1 MTEGPLRRQGATRTW
16 KERLALFGPA
26 ILITSVALVIAYQF
40 VQPAPPRHIVL
51 ATGPG
56 EGAYDYY
63 GKIYRDRLQREGIEV
78 TLRETR
84 GSIENL
90 ELLKE
95 GQADIA
101 FVQGGTGANI
111 DAPQLRS
118 LASLYFEPVWVFV
131 QKHAGIK
138 RLGDLR
144 GRRIAV
150 DGEGSGT
157 RTIALQLLADNGI
170 KEKDFAPLPLGAGE
184 AVQALRSAKADA
196 AFFVIAARAPEI
208 RDLLAAPQL
217 SLLSIDRAPAYMLQ
231 HPFLSRLELPEGGSD
246 LAANLPPRDTT
257 LLAPAANLVVRND
270 FHPALSELLLRIAK
284 EIHGER
290 GIFEE
295 AGQFPSRKYLEYP
308 LSDQAKRYFDSGPS
322 LLQRYLPFWA
332 ANLIDRLKI
341 MLLPLITLVYPLLKF
356 IPPTYDW
363 RMRSRINRWYNELQ
377 AIEGGVDAQLPPED
391 LKRRLAELDQ
401 IEANVQ
407 RLSMPSSYGN
417 PLYTL
422 RSHIDLLRNE
432 LREALNRRAPQRP
445 VEHGDYAAA
454 QKSAS

>member
-1 MTEGPLRRQGATRTW
+1 MAEGSRGRQRASRTW

-26 ILITSVALVIAYQF
+26 VLITSVALVIAYQF

-51 ATGPG
+51 ATGP
-56 EGAYDYY
+56 EQGAYDYY
-63 GKIYRDRLQREGIEV
+63 GKIYRDRLRREGIDV
-78 TLRETR
+78 TLRLTH

-95 GQADIA
+95 GNADVA

-111 DAPQLRS
+111 DAPHLRS

-131 QKHAGIK
+131 RKHRGMT

-144 GRRIAV
+144 GRRVAL
-150 DGEGSGT
+150 DQEESGT
-157 RTIALQLLADNGI
+157 RAIALQLLADNGI
-170 KEKDFAPLPLGAGE
+170 KRKDFTPLPLGGGE
-184 AVQALRSAKADA
+184 AVEALRSGKADA
-196 AFFVIAARAPEI
+196 AFFVIAARAPQI
-208 RDLLAAPQL
+208 RDLLHAPQL
-217 SLLSIDRAPAYMLQ
+217 SLLSIDRAAAYTLQ
-231 HPFLSRLELPEGGSD
+231 HPFLSRLTLPEGGSD
-246 LAANLPPRDTT
+246 LAADLPPRDTT
-257 LLAPAANLVVRND
+257 LLAPTAHLVVRDD

-290 GIFEE
+290 GLFEE

-308 LSDQAKRYFDSGPS
+308 ISDQAKRYFDSGPS

-341 MLLPLITLVYPLLKF
+341 MLLPLITLVYPLLKV

-377 AIEGGVDAQLPPED
+377 AIESSVDAQLPAEE
-391 LKRRLAELDQ
+391 LRRRLVELDR
-401 IEANVQ
+401 IEAKVQ

-432 LREALNRRAPQRP
+432 LREAPNRRTPQRQT
-445 VEHGDYAAA
+445 EHRDYAPA